1 MSEKSKVSVG
11 RKVAYGFGSVAYG
24 VKNNGFDYFFLIFY
38 SQVMGVSAYLV
49 SLALLIALV
58 VDALSDPLIGYMSDN
73 TRSRWG
79 RRHPFM
85 YAAALPVAVAYYFVW
100 NPPSGLSGDAL
111 FPYIVTVA
119 VLVRTLITLYEIPS
133 SSLVAEMSDDYDE
146 RTTMLSYRYFFG
158 WTGGTL
164 MGAFA
169 TIVVL
174 VPTETISNGMFNVE
188 AHGQVGAIAAG
199 VIFFAILIS
208 ALGTHGMIPELKP
221 PPAARKLGIGL
232 IYREVFET
240 LASRSFLALFLAALF
255 GAIASGVSATLS
267 FYFSTFFW
275 GFSTEQIG
283 LIALSVVVSAVLA
296 FMIAPVIS
304 KRFGKKRGAIVVG
317 FMAFTVAPAPIFMRL
332 LGLMPDNADPMLFP
346 LVLSITVVD
355 VALIIAYQILS
366 SSMIADLVEEA
377 EIKTQRRNEGVFFA
391 SVTFV
396 RKVTQG
402 IGAAVAGVLLTLS
415 QFPVGATPDQV
426 SDSVL
431 HTFGWLYVPVI
442 FGLWMI
448 MIACLSLY
456 SVDRR
461 THEANLET
469 LASRVS
475 DNAEN

>member
-1 MSEKSKVSVG
+1 MSDHRPVSIG
-11 RKVAYGFGSVAYG
+11 RKVAYGFGSVAFG
-24 VKNNGFDYFFLIFY
+24 VKSNGFDYFFLIFY

-49 SLALLIALV
+49 SLALMIALI
-58 VDALSDPLIGYMSDN
+58 VDALSDPLIGYLSDN

-85 YAAALPVAVAYYFVW
+85 YGAAIPASVAYYFVW
-100 NPPSGLSGDAL
+100 NPPAGLEGDAL
-111 FPYIVTVA
+111 FPYIVTLA
-119 VLVRTLITLYEIPS
+119 ILVRTLITVYEIPS

-146 RTTMLSYRYFFG
+146 RTSMLSYRYFFG

-169 TIVVL
+169 TIFIL
-174 VPTETISNGMFNVE
+174 VPTATISNGMFNVE
-188 AHGQVGAIAAG
+188 GHGQVGAIAAT
-199 VIFFAILIS
+199 VIFLAIMIS
-208 ALGTHGMIPELKP
+208 ALGTHKMIPDLKP
-221 PPAARKLGIGL
+221 PPPKRKMSVGL

-255 GAIASGVSATLS
+255 GAVASGVSTTLS

-283 LIALSVVVSAVLA
+283 LISLSVVISALMA
-296 FMIAPVIS
+296 FFISPAIS
-304 KRFGKKRGAIVVG
+304 KRLGKKRGAITIG
-317 FMAFTVAPAPIFMRL
+317 LMAFTVAPAPIFLRL
-332 LGLMPDNADPMLFP
+332 LGLMPENGDPALFP
-346 LVLSITVVD
+346 LVLSIIVVD
-355 VALIIAYQILS
+355 VALIIAYQTLS

-402 IGAAVAGVLLTLS
+402 IGAAVAGVLLTIS

-426 SDSVL
+426 PESVL
-431 HTFGWLYVPVI
+431 STFGWLYVPVI

-456 SVDRR
+456 SVDRKK
-461 THEANLET
+461 HEANLET
-469 LASRVS
+469 LAQRS
-475 DNAEN
+475 

>member
-1 MSEKSKVSVG
+1 MSDRRPVSIG
-11 RKVAYGFGSVAYG
+11 RKVAYGFGSVAFG
-24 VKNNGFDYFFLIFY
+24 VKSNGFDYFFLIFY

-49 SLALLIALV
+49 SLALMIALI
-58 VDALSDPLIGYMSDN
+58 VDALSDPLIGYLSDN

-85 YAAALPVAVAYYFVW
+85 YAAAIPASVAYYFLW
-100 NPPSGLSGDAL
+100 NPPAGLQGDAL
-111 FPYIVTVA
+111 FPYIVTLA
-119 VLVRTLITLYEIPS
+119 ILVRTLITVYEIPS
-133 SSLVAEMSDDYDE
+133 SSLVAEMSGDYDE
-146 RTTMLSYRYFFG
+146 RTSMLSYRYFFG

-169 TIVVL
+169 TLFIL
-174 VPTETISNGMFNVE
+174 VPTATISNGMFNIE
-188 AHGQVGAIAAG
+188 GHGQVGAIAAT
-199 VIFFAILIS
+199 VIFLAIMIS
-208 ALGTHGMIPELKP
+208 ALGTHKMIPDLKP
-221 PPAARKLGIGL
+221 PPPARQMSVGL

-255 GAIASGVSATLS
+255 GAIASGVSTTLS

-275 GFSTEQIG
+275 GFTTEQIG
-283 LIALSVVVSAVLA
+283 LISLSVVISALMA
-296 FMIAPVIS
+296 FFISPAIS
-304 KRFGKKRGAIVVG
+304 KRLGKKRGAITIG
-317 FMAFTVAPAPIFMRL
+317 LMAFTVAPAPIFLRL
-332 LGLMPDNADPMLFP
+332 LGLMPENGDPALFP
-346 LVLSITVVD
+346 LVLSIIVVD
-355 VALIIAYQILS
+355 VALIIAYQTLS

-402 IGAAVAGVLLTLS
+402 IGAAVAGVLLTIS

-426 SDSVL
+426 PESVL
-431 HTFGWLYVPVI
+431 TTFGWLYVPVI

-456 SVDRR
+456 SVDRKK
-461 THEANLET
+461 HEANLET
-469 LASRVS
+469 LAQRP
-475 DNAEN
+475 

>member
-1 MSEKSKVSVG
+1 MSDRRPVSIG
-11 RKVAYGFGSVAYG
+11 RKVAYGFGSVAFG
-24 VKNNGFDYFFLIFY
+24 VKSNGFDYFFLIFY

-49 SLALLIALV
+49 SLALMIALI
-58 VDALSDPLIGYMSDN
+58 VDALSDPLIGYLSDN

-85 YAAALPVAVAYYFVW
+85 YAAAIPASVAYYFVW
-100 NPPSGLSGDAL
+100 NPPAGLQGDAL
-111 FPYIVTVA
+111 FPYIVTLA
-119 VLVRTLITLYEIPS
+119 ILVRTLITVYEIPS

-146 RTTMLSYRYFFG
+146 RTSMLSYRYFFG

-169 TIVVL
+169 TIFIL
-174 VPTETISNGMFNVE
+174 VPTATISNGMFNIE
-188 AHGQVGAIAAG
+188 GHGQVGAIAAT
-199 VIFFAILIS
+199 VIFLAIMIS
-208 ALGTHGMIPELKP
+208 ALGTHKMIPDLKP
-221 PPAARKLGIGL
+221 PPPARQMSVGL

-255 GAIASGVSATLS
+255 GAVASGVSTTLS

-275 GFSTEQIG
+275 GFTTEQIG
-283 LIALSVVVSAVLA
+283 LISLSVVISALMA
-296 FMIAPVIS
+296 FFISPIIS
-304 KRFGKKRGAIVVG
+304 KRLGKKRGAITIG
-317 FMAFTVAPAPIFMRL
+317 LMAFTVAPAPIFLRL
-332 LGLMPDNADPMLFP
+332 LGLMPENGDPALFP
-346 LVLSITVVD
+346 LVLSIIVVD
-355 VALIIAYQILS
+355 VALIIAYQTLS
-366 SSMIADLVEEA
+366 ASMIADLVEEA

-402 IGAAVAGVLLTLS
+402 IGAAVAGVLLTIS

-426 SDSVL
+426 PESVL
-431 HTFGWLYVPVI
+431 TTFGWLYVPVI

-456 SVDRR
+456 SVDRKK
-461 THEANLET
+461 HEANLET
-469 LASRVS
+469 LAQRS
-475 DNAEN
+475 

>member
-1 MSEKSKVSVG
+1 MSTKASVSVG
-11 RKVAYGFGSVAYG
+11 RKVAYGFGSVAFG
-24 VKNNGFDYFFLIFY
+24 VKSNGFDYFFLIFY

-49 SLALLIALV
+49 SLALMIALM
-58 VDALSDPLIGYMSDN
+58 VDALSDPLIGYLSDN

-85 YAAALPVAVAYYFVW
+85 YAAAIPAAVAYYFVW
-100 NPPSGLSGDAL
+100 NPPAGLEGDAL

-119 VLVRTLITLYEIPS
+119 ILVRTLITVYEIPS

-146 RTTMLSYRYFFG
+146 RTSMLSYRYFFG

-169 TIVVL
+169 TIFIL
-174 VPTETISNGMFNVE
+174 APTATVPNGMFNVE
-188 AHGQVGAIAAG
+188 GHGQVGAIAAIS
-199 VIFFAILIS
+199 IFLAIMIS
-208 ALGTHGMIPELKP
+208 ALGTHKMIPDLKP
-221 PPAARKLGIGL
+221 PPPARQLSLML

-255 GAIASGVSATLS
+255 GAVASGVSTTLS

-283 LIALSVVVSAVLA
+283 LISLSVVISALMA
-296 FMIAPVIS
+296 FFIS
-304 KRFGKKRGAIVVG
+304 PAISRRLGKKRGAITIG
-317 FMAFTVAPAPIFMRL
+317 LMAFTVAPAPILLRL
-332 LGLMPDNADPMLFP
+332 LGLMPQNSDPMLFP
-346 LVLSITVVD
+346 LVLSIIVVD
-355 VALIIAYQILS
+355 VALIIAYQTLS

-377 EIKTQRRNEGVFFA
+377 EIKTQRRSEGVFFA

-402 IGAAVAGVLLTLS
+402 IGAAVAGVLLTIS
-415 QFPVGATPDQV
+415 QFPAGATPDQV
-426 SDSVL
+426 PEAVL
-431 HTFGWLYVPVI
+431 TTFGWFYVPVI

-461 THEANLET
+461 AHEANLET
-469 LASRVS
+469 LAKR
-475 DNAEN
+475 A

>member
-1 MSEKSKVSVG
+1 MSDHRPVSIG
-11 RKVAYGFGSVAYG
+11 RKVAYGFGSVAFG
-24 VKNNGFDYFFLIFY
+24 VKSNGFDYFFLIFY

-49 SLALLIALV
+49 SLALMIALI
-58 VDALSDPLIGYMSDN
+58 VDALSDPLIGYLSDN

-85 YAAALPVAVAYYFVW
+85 YGAAIPASVAYYFVW
-100 NPPSGLSGDAL
+100 NPPAGLEGDAL
-111 FPYIVTVA
+111 FPYIVTLA
-119 VLVRTLITLYEIPS
+119 ILVRTLITVYEIPS

-146 RTTMLSYRYFFG
+146 RTSMLSYRYFFG

-169 TIVVL
+169 TIFIL
-174 VPTETISNGMFNVE
+174 VPTATISNGMFNVE
-188 AHGQVGAIAAG
+188 GHGQVGAIAAT
-199 VIFFAILIS
+199 VIFLAIMIS
-208 ALGTHGMIPELKP
+208 ALGTHKMIPDLKP
-221 PPAARKLGIGL
+221 PPPARQMSVGL

-255 GAIASGVSATLS
+255 GAVASGVSTTLS

-275 GFSTEQIG
+275 GFTTEQIG
-283 LIALSVVVSAVLA
+283 LISLSVVISALMA
-296 FMIAPVIS
+296 FFISPAIS
-304 KRFGKKRGAIVVG
+304 KRLGKKRGAITIG
-317 FMAFTVAPAPIFMRL
+317 LMAFTVAPAPIFLRL
-332 LGLMPDNADPMLFP
+332 LGLMPENGDPALFP
-346 LVLSITVVD
+346 LVLSIIVVD
-355 VALIIAYQILS
+355 VALIIAYQTLS

-426 SDSVL
+426 PESVL
-431 HTFGWLYVPVI
+431 ATFGWLYVPVI

-456 SVDRR
+456 SVDRKK
-461 THEANLET
+461 HEANLET
-469 LASRVS
+469 LAQRS
-475 DNAEN
+475 

>member
-1 MSEKSKVSVG
+1 MSTKASVSVG
-11 RKVAYGFGSVAYG
+11 RKVAYGFGSVAFG
-24 VKNNGFDYFFLIFY
+24 VKSNGFDYFFLIFY

-49 SLALLIALV
+49 SLALMIALM
-58 VDALSDPLIGYMSDN
+58 VDALSDPLIGYLSDN

-85 YAAALPVAVAYYFVW
+85 YAAAIPAAVAYYFVW
-100 NPPSGLSGDAL
+100 NPPAGLEGDAL
-111 FPYIVTVA
+111 FPYIVTIA
-119 VLVRTLITLYEIPS
+119 ILVRTLITVYEIPS

-146 RTTMLSYRYFFG
+146 RTSMLSYRYFFG

-169 TIVVL
+169 TIFIL
-174 VPTETISNGMFNVE
+174 VPTATVQNGMFNVE
-188 AHGQVGAIAAG
+188 GHGQVGAIAAIS
-199 VIFFAILIS
+199 IFLAIMIS
-208 ALGTHGMIPELKP
+208 AAGTHKMIPDLKSP
-221 PPAARKLGIGL
+221 PPARKLSLML
-232 IYREVFET
+232 IYREVFQT

-255 GAIASGVSATLS
+255 GAVASGVSTTLS

-283 LIALSVVVSAVLA
+283 LISLSVVISALMA
-296 FMIAPVIS
+296 FFIS
-304 KRFGKKRGAIVVG
+304 PAISRRLGKKRGAITIG
-317 FMAFTVAPAPIFMRL
+317 LMAFTVAPAPILLRL
-332 LGLMPDNADPMLFP
+332 LGLMPQNSDPMLFP
-346 LVLSITVVD
+346 LVLSIIVVD
-355 VALIIAYQILS
+355 VALIIAYQTLS

-377 EIKTQRRNEGVFFA
+377 EIKTQRRSEGVFFA

-402 IGAAVAGVLLTLS
+402 IGAAVAGVLLTIS
-415 QFPVGATPDQV
+415 QFPAGATPDQV
-426 SDSVL
+426 PEAVL
-431 HTFGWLYVPVI
+431 TTFGWLYVPVI

-461 THEANLET
+461 AHEANLET
-469 LASRVS
+469 LAKRS
-475 DNAEN
+475 

>member
-1 MSEKSKVSVG
+1 MSDHRPVSIG
-11 RKVAYGFGSVAYG
+11 RKVAYGFGSVAFG
-24 VKNNGFDYFFLIFY
+24 VKSNGFDYFFLIFY

-49 SLALLIALV
+49 SLALMIALI
-58 VDALSDPLIGYMSDN
+58 VDALSDPLIGYLSDN

-85 YAAALPVAVAYYFVW
+85 YAAAIPASVAYYFVW
-100 NPPSGLSGDAL
+100 NPPAGLQGDAL
-111 FPYIVTVA
+111 FPYIVTLA
-119 VLVRTLITLYEIPS
+119 ILVRTLITVYEIPS
-133 SSLVAEMSDDYDE
+133 SSLVAEMSGDYDE
-146 RTTMLSYRYFFG
+146 RTSMLSYRYFFG

-169 TIVVL
+169 TIFIL
-174 VPTETISNGMFNVE
+174 VPTATISNGMFNVE
-188 AHGQVGAIAAG
+188 GHGEVGAIAAT
-199 VIFFAILIS
+199 VIFLAIMIS
-208 ALGTHGMIPELKP
+208 ALGTHKMIPDLKP
-221 PPAARKLGIGL
+221 PPPARQMSVGL

-255 GAIASGVSATLS
+255 GAVASGVSTTLS

-275 GFSTEQIG
+275 GFTTEQIG
-283 LIALSVVVSAVLA
+283 LISLSVVISALMA
-296 FMIAPVIS
+296 FFISPAIS
-304 KRFGKKRGAIVVG
+304 KRLGKKRGAITIG
-317 FMAFTVAPAPIFMRL
+317 LMAFTVAPAPIFLRL
-332 LGLMPDNADPMLFP
+332 LGLMPENGDPALFP
-346 LVLSITVVD
+346 LVMSIIVVD
-355 VALIIAYQILS
+355 VALIIAYQTLS

-402 IGAAVAGVLLTLS
+402 IGAAVAGVLLTIS

-426 SDSVL
+426 PESVL
-431 HTFGWLYVPVI
+431 TTFGWLYVPVI

-461 THEANLET
+461 KHEANLET
-469 LASRVS
+469 LAQRS
-475 DNAEN
+475 

>member
-1 MSEKSKVSVG
+1 MTTTASVSFG
-11 RKVAYGFGSVAYG
+11 RKVAYGFGSVAFG
-24 VKNNGFDYFFLIFY
+24 VKSNGFDYFFLIFY

-49 SLALLIALV
+49 SLALMVALM
-58 VDALSDPLIGYMSDN
+58 VDALSDPLIGYLSDN

-85 YAAALPVAVAYYFVW
+85 YAAALPAAVAYYFLW
-100 NPPSGLSGDAL
+100 NPPASLSGDAL

-119 VLVRTLITLYEIPS
+119 ILVRTLITVYEIPS
-133 SSLVAEMSDDYDE
+133 SSLVAEITDDYDE
-146 RTTMLSYRYFFG
+146 RTSMLSYRYFFG

-169 TIVVL
+169 TIFIL
-174 VPTETISNGMFNVE
+174 VPTVTIANGMFNVE
-188 AHGQVGAIAAG
+188 GHGQVGAIAAT
-199 VIFFAILIS
+199 VIFLAIMIS
-208 ALGTHGMIPELKP
+208 ALGTHKMIPELKP
-221 PPAARKLGIGL
+221 PPPARKMSVGL

-255 GAIASGVSATLS
+255 GAVASGVSTTLS
-267 FYFSTFFW
+267 FYLSTFFW

-283 LIALSVVVSAVLA
+283 LISLSVVISALMA
-296 FMIAPVIS
+296 FFISPVIS
-304 KRFGKKRGAIVVG
+304 KRLGKKRGAITIG
-317 FMAFTVAPAPIFMRL
+317 LMAFTVAPAPILLRL
-332 LGLMPDNADPMLFP
+332 LGLMPDNADPVLFP
-346 LVLSITVVD
+346 LVLGITMID
-355 VALIIAYQILS
+355 VALIISYQTLS

-402 IGAAVAGVLLTLS
+402 IGAAVAGVLLTIS

-426 SDSVL
+426 PESVL
-431 HTFGWLYVPVI
+431 NTFGWLYVPVI

-456 SVDRR
+456 SVDRKK
-461 THEANLET
+461 HEANLEM
-469 LASRVS
+469 LAQQAR
-475 DNAEN
+475 

>member
-1 MSEKSKVSVG
+1 
-11 RKVAYGFGSVAYG
+11 VAFG
-24 VKNNGFDYFFLIFY
+24 VKSNGFDYFFLIFY

-49 SLALLIALV
+49 SLALMIALM
-58 VDALSDPLIGYMSDN
+58 VDALSDPLIGYLSDN

-85 YAAALPVAVAYYFVW
+85 YAAAIPAAVAYYFVW
-100 NPPSGLSGDAL
+100 NPPAGLEGDAL
-111 FPYIVTVA
+111 FPYIVTIA
-119 VLVRTLITLYEIPS
+119 ILVRTLITVYEIPS

-146 RTTMLSYRYFFG
+146 RTSMLSYRYFFG

-169 TIVVL
+169 TIFIL
-174 VPTETISNGMFNVE
+174 VPTATVPNGMFNVE
-188 AHGQVGAIAAG
+188 GHGQVGAIAAIS
-199 VIFFAILIS
+199 IFLAIMIS
-208 ALGTHGMIPELKP
+208 ALGTHKMIPDLKP
-221 PPAARKLGIGL
+221 PPPARQLSLML

-255 GAIASGVSATLS
+255 GAVASGVSTTLS

-283 LIALSVVVSAVLA
+283 LISLSVVISALMA
-296 FMIAPVIS
+296 FFIS
-304 KRFGKKRGAIVVG
+304 PAISRRLGKKRGAITIG
-317 FMAFTVAPAPIFMRL
+317 LMAFTVAPAPILLRL
-332 LGLMPDNADPMLFP
+332 LGLMPQNSDPMLFP
-346 LVLSITVVD
+346 LVLSIIVVD
-355 VALIIAYQILS
+355 VALIIAYQTLS

-377 EIKTQRRNEGVFFA
+377 EIKTQRRSEGVFFA

-402 IGAAVAGVLLTLS
+402 IGAAVAGVLLTIS
-415 QFPVGATPDQV
+415 QFPAGATPDQV
-426 SDSVL
+426 PEAVL
-431 HTFGWLYVPVI
+431 TTFGWFYVPVI

-461 THEANLET
+461 AHEANLET
-469 LASRVS
+469 LAKR
-475 DNAEN
+475 A

>member
-1 MSEKSKVSVG
+1 MSDHRPVSIG
-11 RKVAYGFGSVAYG
+11 RKVAYGFGSVAFG
-24 VKNNGFDYFFLIFY
+24 VKSNGFDYFFLIFY

-49 SLALLIALV
+49 SLALMIALI
-58 VDALSDPLIGYMSDN
+58 VDALSDPLIGYLSDN

-85 YAAALPVAVAYYFVW
+85 YGAAIPASVAYYFVW
-100 NPPSGLSGDAL
+100 NPPAGLEGDAL
-111 FPYIVTVA
+111 FPYIVTLA
-119 VLVRTLITLYEIPS
+119 ILVRTLITVYEIPS

-146 RTTMLSYRYFFG
+146 RTSMLSYRYFFG

-169 TIVVL
+169 TIFIL
-174 VPTETISNGMFNVE
+174 VPTATISNGMFNVE
-188 AHGQVGAIAAG
+188 GHGQVGAIAAT
-199 VIFFAILIS
+199 VIFLAIMIS
-208 ALGTHGMIPELKP
+208 ALGTHKMIPDLKP
-221 PPAARKLGIGL
+221 PPPARQMSVGL

-255 GAIASGVSATLS
+255 GAVASGVSTTLS

-275 GFSTEQIG
+275 GFTTEQIG
-283 LIALSVVVSAVLA
+283 LISLSVVISALMA
-296 FMIAPVIS
+296 FFISPAIS
-304 KRFGKKRGAIVVG
+304 KRLGKKRGAITIG
-317 FMAFTVAPAPIFMRL
+317 LMAFTVAPAPIFLRL
-332 LGLMPDNADPMLFP
+332 LGLMPENGDPALFP
-346 LVLSITVVD
+346 LVLSIIVVD
-355 VALIIAYQILS
+355 VALIIAYQTLS

-426 SDSVL
+426 PESVL
-431 HTFGWLYVPVI
+431 TTFGWLYVPVI

-456 SVDRR
+456 SVDRKK
-461 THEANLET
+461 HEANLEA
-469 LASRVS
+469 LAQRS
-475 DNAEN
+475 

>member
-1 MSEKSKVSVG
+1 MSSSREVSIG
-11 RKVAYGFGSVAYG
+11 RKVAYGFGSVAFG
-24 VKNNGFDYFFLIFY
+24 VKSNGFDYFFLIFY

-49 SLALLIALV
+49 SLALMIALV
-58 VDALSDPLIGYMSDN
+58 VDALSDPLIGYLSDN

-85 YAAALPVAVAYYFVW
+85 YAAAIPASVAYYFVW
-100 NPPSGLSGDAL
+100 NPPAGLEGDAL
-111 FPYIVTVA
+111 FPYIVTIA
-119 VLVRTLITLYEIPS
+119 VLVRTLITVYEIPS

-146 RTTMLSYRYFFG
+146 RTSMLSYRYFFG

-169 TIVVL
+169 TIFIL
-174 VPTETISNGMFNVE
+174 VPTATISNGMFNVE
-188 AHGQVGAIAAG
+188 GHGQVGTIASA
-199 VIFFAILIS
+199 VIFLAIMIS
-208 ALGTHGMIPELKP
+208 ALGTHKMIPELKP
-221 PPAARKLGIGL
+221 PPPARQMSIGL

-255 GAIASGVSATLS
+255 GAVASGVSTTLS

-283 LIALSVVVSAVLA
+283 LMSLSVVISAVMA
-296 FMIAPVIS
+296 FFISPVIS
-304 KRFGKKRGAIVVG
+304 KKLGKKRGAITIG
-317 FMAFTVAPAPIFMRL
+317 LMAFTVAPAPIFLRL
-332 LGLMPDNADPMLFP
+332 LGLMPENGDPALFP
-346 LVLSITVVD
+346 LVLSIIVVD
-355 VALIIAYQILS
+355 VALIIAYQTLS

-402 IGAAVAGVLLTLS
+402 IGAAVAGVLLTIS

-426 SDSVL
+426 SETVL
-431 HTFGWLYVPVI
+431 NTFGWLYVPTI

-456 SVDRR
+456 SVDRKK
-461 THEANLET
+461 HEANLET
-469 LASRVS
+469 LAQRS
-475 DNAEN
+475 

>member
-1 MSEKSKVSVG
+1 MSDHRPVSIG
-11 RKVAYGFGSVAYG
+11 RKIAYGFGSVAFG
-24 VKNNGFDYFFLIFY
+24 VKSNGFDYFFLIFY

-49 SLALLIALV
+49 SLALMIALI
-58 VDALSDPLIGYMSDN
+58 VDALSDPLIGYLSDN

-85 YAAALPVAVAYYFVW
+85 YAAAIPASVAYYFVW
-100 NPPSGLSGDAL
+100 NPPAGLEGDAL
-111 FPYIVTVA
+111 FPYIVTLA
-119 VLVRTLITLYEIPS
+119 ILVRTLITVYEIPS

-146 RTTMLSYRYFFG
+146 RTSMLSYRYFFG

-169 TIVVL
+169 TIFIL
-174 VPTETISNGMFNVE
+174 VPTATISNGMFNVE
-188 AHGQVGAIAAG
+188 GHGQVGAIAAT
-199 VIFFAILIS
+199 VIFLAIMIS
-208 ALGTHGMIPELKP
+208 ALGTHKMIPDLKP
-221 PPAARKLGIGL
+221 PPPARQMSVGL

-255 GAIASGVSATLS
+255 GAVASGVSTTLS

-275 GFSTEQIG
+275 GFTTEQIG
-283 LIALSVVVSAVLA
+283 LISLSVVISALMA
-296 FMIAPVIS
+296 FFISPAIS
-304 KRFGKKRGAIVVG
+304 KRLGKKRGAITIG
-317 FMAFTVAPAPIFMRL
+317 LMAFTVAPAPIFLRL
-332 LGLMPDNADPMLFP
+332 LGLMPENGDPALFP
-346 LVLSITVVD
+346 LVLSIIVVD
-355 VALIIAYQILS
+355 VALIIAYQTLS
-366 SSMIADLVEEA
+366 ASMIADLVEEA

-402 IGAAVAGVLLTLS
+402 IGAAVAGVLLTIS

-426 SDSVL
+426 PESVL
-431 HTFGWLYVPVI
+431 TSFGWLYVPVI

-456 SVDRR
+456 SVDRKK
-461 THEANLET
+461 HEANLET
-469 LASRVS
+469 LAQRS
-475 DNAEN
+475 

>member
-1 MSEKSKVSVG
+1 MRDYRPVSIG
-11 RKVAYGFGSVAYG
+11 RKVAYGFGSVAFG
-24 VKNNGFDYFFLIFY
+24 VKSNGFDYFFLIFY

-49 SLALLIALV
+49 SLALMIALI
-58 VDALSDPLIGYMSDN
+58 VDALSDPLIGYLSDN

-85 YAAALPVAVAYYFVW
+85 YAAAVPASVAYYYVW
-100 NPPSGLSGDAL
+100 NPPAALEGDAL
-111 FPYIVTVA
+111 FPYIVTLA
-119 VLVRTLITLYEIPS
+119 ILVRTLITVYEIPS
-133 SSLVAEMSDDYDE
+133 SSLVAEMSDNYDE
-146 RTTMLSYRYFFG
+146 RTSMLSYRYFFG

-169 TIVVL
+169 TIFIL
-174 VPTETISNGMFNVE
+174 VPTASIGNGMFNVE
-188 AHGQVGAIAAG
+188 GHGQVGAIAAT
-199 VIFFAILIS
+199 VIFLAIMIS
-208 ALGTHGMIPELKP
+208 ALGTHKMIPELKP
-221 PPAARKLGIGL
+221 PPPPRQMSVGL

-255 GAIASGVSATLS
+255 GAVASGVSTTLS

-283 LIALSVVVSAVLA
+283 LISLSVVISALMA
-296 FMIAPVIS
+296 FFISPAIS
-304 KRFGKKRGAIVVG
+304 KRLGKKRGAITIG
-317 FMAFTVAPAPIFMRL
+317 LMAFTVAPAPIFLRL
-332 LGLMPDNADPMLFP
+332 LGLMPENGDSALFP
-346 LVLSITVVD
+346 LVLSIIVVD
-355 VALIIAYQILS
+355 VALIIAYQTLS
-366 SSMIADLVEEA
+366 ASMIADLVEEA

-402 IGAAVAGVLLTLS
+402 IGAAVAGVLLTIS

-426 SDSVL
+426 PESVL
-431 HTFGWLYVPVI
+431 TAFAWLYVPVI

-456 SVDRR
+456 SVDRKK
-461 THEANLET
+461 HEANLET
-469 LASRVS
+469 LAQRS
-475 DNAEN
+475 

>member
-1 MSEKSKVSVG
+1 MSDHRPVSIG
-11 RKVAYGFGSVAYG
+11 RKVAYGFGSVAFG
-24 VKNNGFDYFFLIFY
+24 VKSNGFDYFFLIFY

-49 SLALLIALV
+49 SLALMIALI
-58 VDALSDPLIGYMSDN
+58 VDALSDPLIGYFSDN

-85 YAAALPVAVAYYFVW
+85 YAAAIPASVAYYFVW
-100 NPPSGLSGDAL
+100 NPPTGLEGDAL

-119 VLVRTLITLYEIPS
+119 VLVRTLITVYEIPS

-146 RTTMLSYRYFFG
+146 RTSMLSYRYFFG

-169 TIVVL
+169 TIFIL
-174 VPTETISNGMFNVE
+174 VPTATISNGMFNVE
-188 AHGQVGAIAAG
+188 GHGQVGAIAAT
-199 VIFFAILIS
+199 VIFLAIMIS
-208 ALGTHGMIPELKP
+208 ALGTHKMIPELKP
-221 PPAARKLGIGL
+221 PPPARQMSVGL

-255 GAIASGVSATLS
+255 GAVASGVSTTLS

-283 LIALSVVVSAVLA
+283 LISLSVVISALMA
-296 FMIAPVIS
+296 FFISPAIS
-304 KRFGKKRGAIVVG
+304 KRLGKKRGAITIG
-317 FMAFTVAPAPIFMRL
+317 LMAFTVAPAPIFLRL
-332 LGLMPDNADPMLFP
+332 LGLMPENGDPALFP
-346 LVLSITVVD
+346 LVLSIIVVD
-355 VALIIAYQILS
+355 VALIIAYQTLS

-402 IGAAVAGVLLTLS
+402 IGAAVAGVLLTIS

-426 SDSVL
+426 PESVL
-431 HTFGWLYVPVI
+431 ATFGWLYVPVI

-456 SVDRR
+456 SVDRKK
-461 THEANLET
+461 HEANLKA
-469 LASRVS
+469 LAGR
-475 DNAEN
+475 D

>member
-1 MSEKSKVSVG
+1 MSDHRQVSIG
-11 RKVAYGFGSVAYG
+11 RKVAYGFGSVAFG
-24 VKNNGFDYFFLIFY
+24 VKSNGFDYFFLIFY

-49 SLALLIALV
+49 SLALMIALV
-58 VDALSDPLIGYMSDN
+58 VDALSDPLIGYLSDN

-85 YAAALPVAVAYYFVW
+85 YAAAIPASVAYYFVW
-100 NPPSGLSGDAL
+100 NPPAGLEGDAL
-111 FPYIVTVA
+111 FPYIVTIA
-119 VLVRTLITLYEIPS
+119 VLVRTLITVYEIPS

-146 RTTMLSYRYFFG
+146 RTSMLSYRYFFG

-169 TIVVL
+169 TIFIL
-174 VPTETISNGMFNVE
+174 VPTATISNGMFNVE
-188 AHGQVGAIAAG
+188 GHGQVGAIASA
-199 VIFFAILIS
+199 VIFLAIMIS
-208 ALGTHGMIPELKP
+208 ALGTHKMIPELKP
-221 PPAARKLGIGL
+221 PPPARQMSIGL

-255 GAIASGVSATLS
+255 GAVASGVSTTLS

-283 LIALSVVVSAVLA
+283 LMSLSVVISAVMA
-296 FMIAPVIS
+296 FIISPVIS
-304 KRFGKKRGAIVVG
+304 KKLGKKRGAITIG
-317 FMAFTVAPAPIFMRL
+317 LMAFTVAPAPIFLRL
-332 LGLMPDNADPMLFP
+332 LGLMPENGDPALFP
-346 LVLSITVVD
+346 LVLSIIVVD
-355 VALIIAYQILS
+355 VALIIAYQTLS

-402 IGAAVAGVLLTLS
+402 IGAAVAGVLLTIS

-426 SDSVL
+426 PDTVL
-431 HTFGWLYVPVI
+431 NTFGWLYVPTI

-456 SVDRR
+456 SVDRKK
-461 THEANLET
+461 HEANLKT
-469 LASRVS
+469 LAQRS
-475 DNAEN
+475 

>member
-1 MSEKSKVSVG
+1 MSDHRPVSIG
-11 RKVAYGFGSVAYG
+11 RKVAYGFGSVAFG
-24 VKNNGFDYFFLIFY
+24 VKSNGFDYFFLIFY

-49 SLALLIALV
+49 SLALMIALI
-58 VDALSDPLIGYMSDN
+58 VDALSDPLIGYLSDN

-85 YAAALPVAVAYYFVW
+85 YAAAIPASVAYYFVW
-100 NPPSGLSGDAL
+100 NPPSGLEGDAL
-111 FPYIVTVA
+111 FPYIVTLA
-119 VLVRTLITLYEIPS
+119 ILVRTLITVYEIPS

-146 RTTMLSYRYFFG
+146 RTSMLSYRYFFG

-169 TIVVL
+169 TIFIL
-174 VPTETISNGMFNVE
+174 VPTTTISNGMFNVE
-188 AHGQVGAIAAG
+188 GHGQVGAIAAT
-199 VIFFAILIS
+199 VIFLAIMIS
-208 ALGTHGMIPELKP
+208 ALGTHKMIPDLKP
-221 PPAARKLGIGL
+221 PPPARQMSVGL

-255 GAIASGVSATLS
+255 GAVASGVSTTLS

-275 GFSTEQIG
+275 GFTTEQIG
-283 LIALSVVVSAVLA
+283 LISLSVVISALMA
-296 FMIAPVIS
+296 FFISPAIS
-304 KRFGKKRGAIVVG
+304 KRLGKKRGAITIG
-317 FMAFTVAPAPIFMRL
+317 LMACTVAPAPIFLRL
-332 LGLMPDNADPMLFP
+332 LGLMPENGDPALFP
-346 LVLSITVVD
+346 LVLSIIVVD

-402 IGAAVAGVLLTLS
+402 IGAAVAGVLLTIS

-426 SDSVL
+426 PESVL
-431 HTFGWLYVPVI
+431 TTFGWLYVPVI

-456 SVDRR
+456 SVDRKK
-461 THEANLET
+461 HEANLET
-469 LASRVS
+469 LAQRS
-475 DNAEN
+475 

>member
-1 MSEKSKVSVG
+1 MSTKASVSVG
-11 RKVAYGFGSVAYG
+11 RKVAYGFGSVAFG
-24 VKNNGFDYFFLIFY
+24 VKSNGFDYFFLIFY

-49 SLALLIALV
+49 SLALMIALM
-58 VDALSDPLIGYMSDN
+58 VDALSDPLIGYLSDN

-85 YAAALPVAVAYYFVW
+85 YAAAIPAAVAYYFVW
-100 NPPSGLSGDAL
+100 NPPAGLEGDAL
-111 FPYIVTVA
+111 FPYIVTIA
-119 VLVRTLITLYEIPS
+119 ILVRTLITVYEIPS

-146 RTTMLSYRYFFG
+146 RTSMLSYRYFFG

-169 TIVVL
+169 TIFIL
-174 VPTETISNGMFNVE
+174 VPTATVQNGMFNVE
-188 AHGQVGAIAAG
+188 GHGQVGAIAAIS
-199 VIFFAILIS
+199 IFLAIMIS
-208 ALGTHGMIPELKP
+208 ALGTHKMIPDLKP
-221 PPAARKLGIGL
+221 PPPARQLSLML

-255 GAIASGVSATLS
+255 GAVASGVSTTLS

-283 LIALSVVVSAVLA
+283 LISLSVVISALMA
-296 FMIAPVIS
+296 FFIS
-304 KRFGKKRGAIVVG
+304 PAISRRLGKKRGAITIG
-317 FMAFTVAPAPIFMRL
+317 LMAFTVAPAPILLRL
-332 LGLMPDNADPMLFP
+332 LGLMPQNSDPMLFP
-346 LVLSITVVD
+346 LVLSIIVVD
-355 VALIIAYQILS
+355 VALIIAYQTLS

-377 EIKTQRRNEGVFFA
+377 EIKTQRRSEGVFFA

-402 IGAAVAGVLLTLS
+402 IGAAVAGVLLTIS
-415 QFPVGATPDQV
+415 QFPAGATPDQV
-426 SDSVL
+426 PEAVL
-431 HTFGWLYVPVI
+431 TTFGWFYVPVI

-461 THEANLET
+461 AHEANLET
-469 LASRVS
+469 LAKR
-475 DNAEN
+475 A

>member
-1 MSEKSKVSVG
+1 MSDHRPVSIG
-11 RKVAYGFGSVAYG
+11 RKVAYGFGSVAFG
-24 VKNNGFDYFFLIFY
+24 VKSNGFDYFFLIFY

-49 SLALLIALV
+49 SLALMIALI
-58 VDALSDPLIGYMSDN
+58 VDALSDPLIGYLSDN

-85 YAAALPVAVAYYFVW
+85 YAAAIPASVAYYFVW
-100 NPPSGLSGDAL
+100 NPPAGLEGDAL
-111 FPYIVTVA
+111 FPYIVTLA
-119 VLVRTLITLYEIPS
+119 ILVRTLITVYEIPS

-146 RTTMLSYRYFFG
+146 RTSMLSYRYFFG

-169 TIVVL
+169 TIFIL
-174 VPTETISNGMFNVE
+174 VPTATISNGMFNVE
-188 AHGQVGAIAAG
+188 GHGQVGAIAAT
-199 VIFFAILIS
+199 VIFLAIMIS
-208 ALGTHGMIPELKP
+208 ALGTHKMIPELKP
-221 PPAARKLGIGL
+221 PPPARQMSVGL

-255 GAIASGVSATLS
+255 GAVASGVSTTLS

-283 LIALSVVVSAVLA
+283 LISLSVVISALMA
-296 FMIAPVIS
+296 FFISPAIS
-304 KRFGKKRGAIVVG
+304 KRLGKKRGAITIG
-317 FMAFTVAPAPIFMRL
+317 LMAFTVAPAPIFLRL
-332 LGLMPDNADPMLFP
+332 LGLMPENGDPALFP
-346 LVLSITVVD
+346 LVLSIIVVD
-355 VALIIAYQILS
+355 VALIIAYQTLS

-402 IGAAVAGVLLTLS
+402 IGAAVAGVLLTIS

-426 SDSVL
+426 PESVL
-431 HTFGWLYVPVI
+431 TTFGWLYVPVI

-456 SVDRR
+456 SVDRKK
-461 THEANLET
+461 HEANLKA
-469 LASRVS
+469 LAGR
-475 DNAEN
+475 D

>member
-1 MSEKSKVSVG
+1 MSDHRPVSIG
-11 RKVAYGFGSVAYG
+11 RKVAYGFGSVAFG
-24 VKNNGFDYFFLIFY
+24 VKSNGFDYFFLIFY

-49 SLALLIALV
+49 SLALMIALI
-58 VDALSDPLIGYMSDN
+58 VDALSDPLIGYLSDN

-85 YAAALPVAVAYYFVW
+85 YGAAIPASVAYYFVW
-100 NPPSGLSGDAL
+100 NPPAGLEGDAL
-111 FPYIVTVA
+111 FPYIVTLA
-119 VLVRTLITLYEIPS
+119 ILVRTLITVYEIPS

-146 RTTMLSYRYFFG
+146 RTSMLSYRYFFG

-169 TIVVL
+169 TIFIL
-174 VPTETISNGMFNVE
+174 VPTATISNGMFNVE
-188 AHGQVGAIAAG
+188 GHGQVGAIAAT
-199 VIFFAILIS
+199 VIFLAIMIS
-208 ALGTHGMIPELKP
+208 ALGTHKMIPDLKP
-221 PPAARKLGIGL
+221 PPPARQMSVGL

-255 GAIASGVSATLS
+255 GAVASGVSTTLS

-275 GFSTEQIG
+275 GFTTEQIG
-283 LIALSVVVSAVLA
+283 LISLSVVISALMA
-296 FMIAPVIS
+296 FSISPAIS
-304 KRFGKKRGAIVVG
+304 KRLGKKRGAITIG
-317 FMAFTVAPAPIFMRL
+317 LMAFTVAPAPIFLRL
-332 LGLMPDNADPMLFP
+332 LGLMPENGDPALFP
-346 LVLSITVVD
+346 LVLSIIVVD
-355 VALIIAYQILS
+355 VALIIAYQTLS

-426 SDSVL
+426 PESVL
-431 HTFGWLYVPVI
+431 TTFGWLYVPVI

-456 SVDRR
+456 SVDRKK
-461 THEANLET
+461 HEANLEA
-469 LASRVS
+469 LAQRS
-475 DNAEN
+475 

>member
-1 MSEKSKVSVG
+1 MSDHRPVSIG
-11 RKVAYGFGSVAYG
+11 RKVAYGFGSVAFG
-24 VKNNGFDYFFLIFY
+24 VKSNGFDYFFLIFY

-49 SLALLIALV
+49 SLALMIALI
-58 VDALSDPLIGYMSDN
+58 VDALSDPLIGYLSDN

-85 YAAALPVAVAYYFVW
+85 YAAAIPASVAYYFVW
-100 NPPSGLSGDAL
+100 NPPAGLQGDAL
-111 FPYIVTVA
+111 FPYIVTLA
-119 VLVRTLITLYEIPS
+119 ILVRTLITVYEIPS

-146 RTTMLSYRYFFG
+146 RTSMLSYRYFFG

-169 TIVVL
+169 TIFIL

-188 AHGQVGAIAAG
+188 GHGQVGAIAAT
-199 VIFFAILIS
+199 VIFLAIMIS
-208 ALGTHGMIPELKP
+208 ALGTHKMIPDLKP
-221 PPAARKLGIGL
+221 PPPARQMSVGL

-255 GAIASGVSATLS
+255 GAVASGVSTTLS

-275 GFSTEQIG
+275 GFTTEQIG
-283 LIALSVVVSAVLA
+283 LISLSVVISALMA
-296 FMIAPVIS
+296 FFISPIIS
-304 KRFGKKRGAIVVG
+304 KRLGKKRGAITIG
-317 FMAFTVAPAPIFMRL
+317 LMAFTVAPAPIFLRL
-332 LGLMPDNADPMLFP
+332 LGLMPENGDPALFP
-346 LVLSITVVD
+346 LVLSIIVVD
-355 VALIIAYQILS
+355 VALIIAYQTLS
-366 SSMIADLVEEA
+366 ASMIADLVEEA

-402 IGAAVAGVLLTLS
+402 IGAAVAGVLLTIS

-426 SDSVL
+426 PESVL
-431 HTFGWLYVPVI
+431 NAFGWLYVPVI

-448 MIACLSLY
+448 MIACLSMY
-456 SVDRR
+456 SVDRKK
-461 THEANLET
+461 HEANLET
-469 LASRVS
+469 LAQRS
-475 DNAEN
+475 

>member
-1 MSEKSKVSVG
+1 MSTKASVSVG
-11 RKVAYGFGSVAYG
+11 RKVAYGFGSVAFG
-24 VKNNGFDYFFLIFY
+24 VKSNGFDYFFLIFY

-49 SLALLIALV
+49 SLALMIALM
-58 VDALSDPLIGYMSDN
+58 VDALSDPVIGYLSDN

-85 YAAALPVAVAYYFVW
+85 YAAAIPAAVAYYFVW
-100 NPPSGLSGDAL
+100 NPPAGLEGDAL
-111 FPYIVTVA
+111 FPYIVTIA
-119 VLVRTLITLYEIPS
+119 ILVRTLITVYEIPS

-146 RTTMLSYRYFFG
+146 RTSMLSYRYFFG

-169 TIVVL
+169 TIFIL
-174 VPTETISNGMFNVE
+174 VPTATVQNGMFNVE
-188 AHGQVGAIAAG
+188 GHGQVGAIAAIS
-199 VIFFAILIS
+199 IFLAIMIS
-208 ALGTHGMIPELKP
+208 AAGTHKMIPDLKSP
-221 PPAARKLGIGL
+221 PPARKLSLML

-255 GAIASGVSATLS
+255 GAVASGVSTTLS

-283 LIALSVVVSAVLA
+283 LISLSVVISALMA
-296 FMIAPVIS
+296 FFIS
-304 KRFGKKRGAIVVG
+304 PAISRRLGKKRGAITIG
-317 FMAFTVAPAPIFMRL
+317 LMAFTVAPAPILLRL
-332 LGLMPDNADPMLFP
+332 LGLMPQNSDPMLFP
-346 LVLSITVVD
+346 LVLSIIVVD
-355 VALIIAYQILS
+355 VALIIAYQTLS

-377 EIKTQRRNEGVFFA
+377 EIKTQRRSEGVFFA

-402 IGAAVAGVLLTLS
+402 IGAAVAGVLLTIS
-415 QFPVGATPDQV
+415 QFPAGATPDQV
-426 SDSVL
+426 PEAVL
-431 HTFGWLYVPVI
+431 TTFGWFYVPVI

-461 THEANLET
+461 AHEANLET
-469 LASRVS
+469 LAKR
-475 DNAEN
+475 A